1 MVLGS
6 LASFTRHER
15 RNMNTLDHTTE
26 FDRWY
31 LRARAGEVPAPEH
44 LEILKN
50 MADSLHGA
58 WLAVKSEFGEKAQ
71 PEHALALL
79 AIVCGSPVRQAGS
92 TPEA

>member
-1 MVLGS
+1 MVLGC
-6 LASFTRHER
+6 LASFTRHEV

-31 LRARAGEVPAPEH
+31 LQARAGEVPAPQDMEV
-44 LEILKN
+44 LKN

-79 AIVCGSPVRQAGS
+79 AMVSGSPVRQAGS
-92 TPEA
+92 KREA